1 MKIFTYTQ
9 VCNRDPKTHTCVL
22 APAAR
27 RNHTGPRFGSTQVLF
42 WCSRF
47 AHFITCTNQG
57 EEETFRKCQVLE
69 AIRQRSPLSQPP
81 SVSALKHCIGFSL
94 KVHQTQWPAWQTPWW
109 TLSKCHF
116 GSTSGS
122 GQVETAVVS
131 ELKTWVQVQIRLL
144 NCRIRQIALLLID
157 VFVL

>member
-1 MKIFTYTQ
+1 MMKIFTYTQ

-22 APAAR
+22 APAAL

-69 AIRQRSPLSQPP
+69 AIRQTK
-81 SVSALKHCIGFSL
+81 VSSF
-94 KVHQTQWPAWQTPWW
+94 
-109 TLSKCHF
+109 
-116 GSTSGS
+116 
-122 GQVETAVVS
+122 TAP
-131 ELKTWVQVQIRLL
+131 IR
-144 NCRIRQIALLLID
+144 
-157 VFVL
+157 